1 MDSLLGGLL
10 VHCFQLEL
18 EFKMLVLI
26 EGGKPEDPEKNPRS
40 KVENRRESNQG
51 HSAGRQALSQMFSL
65 RTQLVRLS

>member
-1 MDSLLGGLL
+1 MGLL

-40 KVENRRESNQG
+40 KVENHWESNQG
-51 HSAGRQALSQMFSL
+51 HSAGRQALSPMLSL